1 MVYWNRFISYIY
13 RYHDGRKCE
22 NSGFAKVAKTG
33 RTGRITIGLKNGI
46 GARETVYGVYI
57 YRETLPQTGI
67 VHGRRQEDRDGDRTD
82 DPPSGDDR
90 QDEAVRRT
98 WRGDIFILLGQR

>member
-46 GARETVYGVYI
+46 GAREMCMVSIFTERRCRK
-57 YRETLPQTGI
+57 RESCTE
-67 VHGRRQEDRDGDRTD
+67 EDRKTETVIEQMGRMT
-82 DPPSGDDR
+82 
-90 QDEAVRRT
+90 VR
-98 WRGDIFILLGQR
+98 

>member
-82 DPPSGDDR
+82 GA
-90 QDEAVRRT
+90 EVIA
-98 WRGDIFILLGQR
+98 L